1 MAHRESEI
9 MLPIYEHIR
18 KDIFRRHPDW
28 KELIDNHSENKYERY
43 KFAKKLVR
51 ESIRETKERYMR
63 DSDVSFIASQLVFR
77 RSL

>member
-1 MAHRESEI
+1 MTRRDSE

-51 ESIRETKERYMR
+51 ESIRETKERYML
-63 DSDVSFIASQLVFR
+63 DIDVSYIASQLVFR
-77 RSL
+77 RGL